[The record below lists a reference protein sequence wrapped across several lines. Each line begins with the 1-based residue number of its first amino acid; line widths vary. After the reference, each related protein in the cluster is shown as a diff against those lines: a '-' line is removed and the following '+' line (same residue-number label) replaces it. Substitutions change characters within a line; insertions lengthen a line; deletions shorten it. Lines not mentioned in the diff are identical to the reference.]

1 MEEVDQ
7 VVAKYGHDA
16 VLLKE
21 LILLECQDETV
32 KSEIDCGQAK
42 KLLSKF

>member
-21 LILLECQDETV
+21 LILLGCQDETV
-32 KSEIDCGQAK
+32 KSEIDCSQAK